1 MTRFA
6 KLAVAAAAA
15 TFVLIAVGGL
25 VRATDSGLGCPDWPL
40 CFGDWIPPADLHA
53 WIEHSHRLIAA
64 TFVGPLIGAVG
75 LITVFSHRRRDRPLL
90 GAAVVAGVLVIVQS
104 LLGAAVVLQGL
115 AAELVTAHLAMALTV
130 FAAAI
135 FIAERAARGPMPAI
149 DLRPGLTRLVAVTA
163 AAIFVQM
170 LLGSWV
176 TGHAAGLVFTDFPL
190 MDGSILPAIANSRE
204 AIHLAH
210 RALSIVVA
218 GLVIWTAISVR
229 ATTIDPLARR
239 LAVWMVVLIAVQIAL
254 GGLNVVSR
262 LSALFVVPHLAV
274 GAALWGAS
282 VWLLLTGR
290 RLRPAELRERAT
302 GDERDPAPI
311 DTVRAYIALTKP
323 RIIELLLVTT
333 VPTMVL
339 AQRGIPSLWL
349 MTAVVVGG
357 TLAAGGAN
365 AINMYVD
372 RDIDDVMRRT
382 RHRPLPRH
390 AVDPRAA
397 LWFGIGLTVVAFAFL
412 AITVNLLSALLAL
425 SATAFYVFV
434 YTLWLKRSTP
444 QNIVIGGAAGCVP
457 VLVAWAAVTG
467 EVGLPALVL
476 FAVVFYWTPPH
487 FWALALRYR
496 GDYAAANVPMLP
508 VVRGEAETARQI
520 VLYTILLIAVSLLLL
535 PAAGMGWIYLV
546 SAVVLGAL
554 FLVQALRLRADA
566 GSGRAAIGLFRYSIT
581 LPDAALRRGRRGRA
595 HPSAPGLSVACRS
608 AAIRASSRAVRR
620 SSCRIHITTTSII
633 PARKA
638 RSPTTHMMTPP
649 SAWSSS
655 GVRPHERSFVR

>member
-6 KLAVAAAAA
+6 KLAVAAAVA

-40 CFGDWIPPADLHA
+40 CFGDWLPPADLHA
-53 WIEHSHRLIAA
+53 WIEHTHRLTAA
-64 TFVGPLIGAVG
+64 VFVAPLVGAVG
-75 LITVFSHRRRDRPLL
+75 LITVFTRRRRDLPLL
-90 GAAVVAGVLVIVQS
+90 VAAVIAGVLVIVQS

-130 FAAAI
+130 FAAVI
-135 FIAERAARGPMPAI
+135 FIAERATNGPMPAAHM
-149 DLRPGLTRLVAVTA
+149 RPAMTRLLGITA
-163 AAIFVQM
+163 LAIFAQM

-176 TGHAAGLVFTDFPL
+176 TGQHAGLAYADFPL
-190 MDGSILPAIANSRE
+190 MNGSVLPAIDGDE
-204 AIHLAH
+204 QTVHVAH
-210 RALSIVVA
+210 RLMSLVVG
-218 GLVIWTAISVR
+218 GLVAWSALTIRRSTEVR
-229 ATTIDPLARR
+229 LPRSLA
-239 LAVWMVVLIAVQIAL
+239 AWMVVLVVVQIAL

-282 VWLLLTGR
+282 VWLWLTGR
-290 RLRPAELRERAT
+290 RLRPSEVVLRS
-302 GDERDPAPI
+302 PAHDHQPGPI

-339 AQRGIPSLWL
+339 AERGIPSVWL
-349 MTAVVVGG
+349 MAGVVVGG

-372 RDIDDVMRRT
+372 RDIDDLMRRT

-390 AVDPRAA
+390 AVRPAAA
-397 LWFGIGLTVVAFAFL
+397 LWFGLGLTVAAFVFL
-412 AITVNLLSALLAL
+412 ALTVNLLSALLAM
-425 SATAFYVFV
+425 SATAFYIFV
-434 YTLWLKRSTP
+434 YTMWLKRSTP

-476 FAVVFYWTPPH
+476 FGVVFYWTPPH

-496 GDYAAANVPMLP
+496 GDYAAARVPMLP
-508 VVRGEAETARQI
+508 VVRGEVETARQI
-520 VLYTILLIAVSLLLL
+520 VLYTIVLIAVSLLLL
-535 PAAGMGWIYLV
+535 PAAGMGWVYLV
-546 SAVVLGAL
+546 AAVVLGGL
-554 FLVQALRLRADA
+554 FLAQSLRLRADA
-566 GSGRAAIGLFRYSIT
+566 ADGRAAISLFRYSIT
-581 LPDAALRRGRRGRA
+581 YLTLLFAAVAADALLRLPLG
-595 HPSAPGLSVACRS
+595 
-608 AAIRASSRAVRR
+608 
-620 SSCRIHITTTSII
+620 
-633 PARKA
+633 
-638 RSPTTHMMTPP
+638 
-649 SAWSSS
+649 
-655 GVRPHERSFVR
+655 